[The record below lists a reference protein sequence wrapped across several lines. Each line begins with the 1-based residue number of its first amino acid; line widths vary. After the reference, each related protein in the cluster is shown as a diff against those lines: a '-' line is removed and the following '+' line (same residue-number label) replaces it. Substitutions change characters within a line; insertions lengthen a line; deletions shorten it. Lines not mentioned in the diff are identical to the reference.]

1 MISLTINNQTLEVP
15 DGSTVLQAAEMAGIA
30 IPTLCFHK
38 DLSPYGGCRLCVVE
52 VQGTRLPMTS
62 CILPI
67 NPGMVVNTESEAL
80 TRYRKAILRMLL
92 QNYYDAGYKRNNGKL
107 GIDRENELAHWAEVY
122 GIDIEQYMAKKPAF
136 AVDSDPNPF
145 VWVDLNKCIQCT
157 RCVRACAEIQG
168 RFVWSQSYRGYKARI
183 VAGSDTTMLQARCE
197 SCGACVAYCPTGAL
211 DNKMS
216 VSAGLA
222 DRLVRT
228 TCAYCGVGCQLDL
241 NVLDNV
247 PGRRVIRVTSNT
259 DPATVNKR
267 HLCLKGRY
275 GYDFIHSSTRLT
287 QPRVRQYLLD
297 SAPRPKDRGKW
308 VDVDWETALRVAANG
323 LVQAWQAGG
332 SDAIGI
338 LGSGNLLN
346 EESYLLG
353 KLARQVIGT
362 NQIDCCA
369 HIYASDLSEHLLDA
383 AGIPAMQ
390 NPFDEIASKA
400 GTLLVIGSNLT
411 EQHPVFGAKIR
422 QAILRRKIKMV
433 VVSPDFFNIAEY
445 AALPLYPKPNTEAI
459 LVQGLIHIIL
469 EKHLADHAKCQMGSE
484 DITKL
489 KEAVAK
495 YSARKTSD
503 LTGVAIDALYEAAE
517 ILTREPPLSVIM
529 SDGLADRTVARQ
541 NMQSLINLQRLLG
554 SLDTPGGGVNF
565 LGSQNNI
572 RGAGDLGSTPNRLP
586 GYQNCKNSTAR
597 AKFEQAWG
605 VALSSAPG
613 LSAWDMLKSVSE
625 GKVKALY
632 IAGEDALNVS
642 PDGGQARR
650 SLDACEFVVYQTS
663 VATETAR
670 YANVLLP
677 GVTFAEKTGSFT
689 NAERRIQ
696 MVHQAIEPIGAASP
710 DWQIFKELA
719 KRILPSIERQISPAA
734 YSNWDYTDTAEIMQE
749 IAALTPIYYGV
760 SHSRLDQAGSLFWPV
775 ESEEHP
781 GTTFLQTAYFEPIQ
795 NTFIPIKLIVPE
807 GYQTPILTP
816 V

>member
-15 DGSTVLQAAEMAGIA
+15 DGSTVLQAAEMAGVT

-52 VQGTRLPMTS
+52 VQGSRLPMTS

-80 TRYRKAILRMLL
+80 TRYRKAVLRMLL
-92 QNYYDAGYKRNNGKL
+92 QKYYDAGYKRKNGKF
-107 GIDRENELAHWAEVY
+107 GIDRENELAHWAQVY
-122 GIDIEQYMAKKPAF
+122 GVNIEQYMSKKPAV

-145 VWVDLNKCIQCT
+145 VWVDMNKCIQCT

-168 RFVWSQSYRGYKARI
+168 RFVWSQSYRGYQACI

-216 VSAGLA
+216 VSAGSA

-241 NVLDNV
+241 NVQDNV
-247 PGRRVIRVTSNT
+247 PGGRVIRVTSNI
-259 DPATVNKR
+259 DPATVNQR

-275 GYDFIHSSTRLT
+275 GYDFIHGAARLT
-287 QPRVRQYLLD
+287 QPRLRQYLLE

-308 VDVDWETALRVAANG
+308 IDVDWDTALRIAANG
-323 LVQAWQAGG
+323 LARAWQTGG

-346 EESYLLG
+346 EECYLLG
-353 KLARQVIGT
+353 KLARQLIGT

-369 HIYASDLSEHLLDA
+369 HIYASDLAEHLLEA

-390 NPFDEIASKA
+390 NSFDEIAAKA
-400 GTLLVIGSNLT
+400 GALLVIGSNLS

-422 QAILRRKIKMV
+422 QVILRRNLKMIV
-433 VVSPDFFNIAEY
+433 ASPDFFNIAEY
-445 AALPLYPKPNTEAI
+445 AALPLYHKPNTEAI
-459 LVQGLIHIIL
+459 LIQGIIHIIL
-469 EKHLADHAKCQMGSE
+469 EKDLVSYDKSQASLQ
-484 DITKL
+484 DISKV

-495 YSARKTSD
+495 YSAKKTAE
-503 LTGVAIDALYEAAE
+503 LTGVPIDALYHAAE
-517 ILTREPPLSVIM
+517 ILTRESPLSVII
-529 SDGLADRTVARQ
+529 SDGLADRTTAHQ
-541 NMQSLINLQRLLG
+541 NVQSLVNLQRLLG

-572 RGAGDLGSTPNRLP
+572 RGAGDLGSTPTRLP
-586 GYQNCKNSTAR
+586 GYQQWKSPTVCST
-597 AKFEQAWG
+597 FEQAWG
-605 VALSSAPG
+605 VALPGAQG
-613 LSAWDMLKSVSE
+613 LSAWDILESVSA
-625 GKVKALY
+625 GALKALY
-632 IAGEDALNVS
+632 IAGEDVLNIS
-642 PDGGQARR
+642 PAGGHVRR
-650 SLDACEFVVYQTS
+650 SLDACEFVIYQTS
-663 VATETAR
+663 VLTETAR
-670 YANVLLP
+670 YADVLLP

-696 MVHQAIEPIGAASP
+696 MVHQAIEPVGSARP
-710 DWQIFKELA
+710 DWQIIIELA
-719 KRILPSIERQISPAA
+719 KNILPNIERHISPAL
-734 YSNWDYTDTAEIMQE
+734 YSNWDYVDTAEIMQE
-749 IAALTPIYYGV
+749 IAALAPIYNGV
-760 SHSRLDQAGSLFWPV
+760 SHSRLIQTGGLFWPV
-775 ESEEHP
+775 ESADHP
-781 GTTFLQTAYFEPIQ
+781 GTAFLQTAYFEPIQ
-795 NTFIPIKLIVPE
+795 DAFIPIKLTAPE
-807 GYQTPILTP
+807 AYQTPTLTP